1 MMSFSMG
8 EEPRGGSEVVESVR
22 LLSRFA
28 NPLRLGVRL
37 LRRDFIAGRFRT
49 IFANVDS
56 KVV

>member
-1 MMSFSMG
+1 MEFL
-8 EEPRGGSEVVESVR
+8 EPKSRQRPWGR
-22 LLSRFA
+22 TPWTKLLSRFA

-37 LRRDFIAGRFRT
+37 LRHDFIAGRFRT

>member
-1 MMSFSMG
+1 MEFL
-8 EEPRGGSEVVESVR
+8 EPKSRQRPWGR
-22 LLSRFA
+22 TPWTKLLSRFA
-28 NPLRLGVRL
+28 NPLRLGVRF